1 MIFIAEIGKTVLSPN
16 FEVTLVKTD
25 QNGEPIFQALDQ
37 REREG
42 PQIQKDIKI
51 RERIYQKE
59 TQPIRMDY
67 GKFPYFSCQF
77 C

>member
-16 FEVTLVKTD
+16 LDVRLVKTG
-25 QNGEPIFQALDQ
+25 QNGEPIFQSLDQ
-37 REREG
+37 REG

-51 RERIYQKE
+51 RERIYQQE

-67 GKFPYFSCQF
+67 GKFSYFSCQF